1 MPAPLKYQAKL
12 MVAED
17 DYGIAYGVSSG
28 RPGAW

>member
-1 MPAPLKYQAKL
+1 MPASLKYQAKL